1 MTGSSGMRS
10 LKFHK
15 RRAFD
20 KASLKREPISN
31 SYRLEAT
38 KLDEG
43 KSRRRWL
50 RIRLKR
56 ESEESPGS
64 RKIKLAG

>member
-10 LKFHK
+10 LKLYK
-15 RRAFD
+15 PLVFD

-31 SYRLEAT
+31 SYLLEAT